1 MSTAMK
7 WIQTLPSEGD
17 RASARELADSLAR
30 AVQAK
35 DWKQAHVLAFK
46 LTAIAPT
53 LEAVGP
59 YALSAFADRK
69 LREGIRVLQECTRLK
84 PDQPAEFWDLLGCF
98 LLDMGESENALSAF
112 KHSGPSCDRLPAICV
127 NGALGQYMARN
138 HQEAVTLLRQGARMH
153 TNSLLLSHLMT
164 LLTEGEEMIESQMKP
179 LKHATPI
186 TIFPCPYPALA
197 AGDPAI
203 RGQVHV
209 MESPLL
215 MEFRLNE
222 VPAEPN
228 MVVEWRKLLV
238 AAWSDDGL
246 HLQFGTVVKS
256 ISPTL
261 MTLSLRKPFKRFQR
275 RKFKRI
281 PVKSGVKGLVVCKE
295 IRTASV
301 LDLIDLS
308 AGGCQINFPISVP
321 KGTLL
326 NFDLIFE
333 VGGTHSEFNIPGLA
347 RSVRGAGKQFILT
360 VEFQI
365 DPAVQA
371 RLETILT
378 QNEFAL
384 RRF

>member
-1 MSTAMK
+1 MTTAVK
-7 WIQTLPSEGD
+7 WIQTLSSEGD
-17 RASARELADSLAR
+17 RANARELSDALSR
-30 AVQAK
+30 AVSAK

-46 LTAIAPT
+46 LTGLSPT

-59 YALSAFADRK
+59 YALAAYADRK
-69 LREGIRVLQECTRLK
+69 LREGLRVLQECTRLK
-84 PDQPAEFWDLLGCF
+84 PDQPAEFWDLMGCF
-98 LLDMGESENALSAF
+98 LLDMGESENAMASF
-112 KHSGPSCDRLPAICV
+112 KHSAPACDRSP
-127 NGALGQYMARN
+127 ALGVNAALGHYMSRN
-138 HQEAVTLLRQGARMH
+138 VQEAVNQLRLAIRMH
-153 TNSLLLSHLMT
+153 ANSILLSHLVT

-197 AGDPAI
+197 TGDPAI
-203 RGQVHV
+203 RGQIHV

-222 VPAEPN
+222 VPPEPN

-238 AAWSDDGL
+238 AVWSDDGL

-281 PVKSGVKGLVVCKE
+281 PVKNGVKGLVVCKE

-301 LDLIDLS
+301 LDLVDLS
-308 AGGCQINFPISVP
+308 AGGCQINFPMAVP

-333 VGGTHSEFNIPGLA
+333 IGGTHSEFNLHGLV
-347 RSVRGAGKQFILT
+347 RSIRGAGKQFILT

-365 DPAVQA
+365 DPAVQG
-371 RLETILT
+371 RLETLIN